1 MSRKEKIDYF
11 LKRWISRKLTVFIV
25 ASVGLFS
32 NVITSS
38 DWVIIAT
45 AYIAIQG
52 FTDVV
57 ERLFKLRSS
66 SSSDLVALALALCY
80 SSVFVSCIGFLKVVL
95 K

>member
-1 MSRKEKIDYF
+1 MSSREKIDYF

-25 ASVGLFS
+25 GSFGLFS
-32 NVITSS
+32 GVITSS

-66 SSSDLVALALALCY
+66 S
-80 SSVFVSCIGFLKVVL
+80 
-95 K
+95 